1 MRFIHEPAVWDNW
14 NNSIFCYVI
23 SELIDRSVTRSFS
36 ADVSGIPIKFLI
48 SIAIESLPRALE
60 TAEQGTDS

>member
-1 MRFIHEPAVWDNW
+1 MRFMHEPTGWDNW

-23 SELIDRSVTRSFS
+23 YEVIDRSVTCSFS

-48 SIAIESLPRALE
+48 SIAIESPPSALE

>member
-1 MRFIHEPAVWDNW
+1 MRFIHEPTGLDNW

-23 SELIDRSVTRSFS
+23 YELIDRSVTRSFS
-36 ADVSGIPIKFLI
+36 TDVSGIPIKFLI
-48 SIAIESLPRALE
+48 SIAKESPPRALE